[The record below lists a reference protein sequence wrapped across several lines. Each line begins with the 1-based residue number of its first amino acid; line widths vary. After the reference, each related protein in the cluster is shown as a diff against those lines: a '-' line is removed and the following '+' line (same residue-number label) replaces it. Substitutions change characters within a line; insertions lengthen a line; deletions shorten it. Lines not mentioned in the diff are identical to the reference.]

1 MWYGNEQIITDQ
13 LQSINDSLTSQTLP
27 PQIIKLNV
35 IMLSISSNLIGHFPG
50 IILYHDGN
58 LK

>member
-35 IMLSISSNLIGHFPG
+35 IMLSINSNLIGHSPG